1 MAQIRQIALGC
12 FRSSGRSPRLTSGIS
27 HHAPGDLS
35 QVRTSHSLCG
45 QEEAELVVAHNPASL
60 LADVGVSRPQARIPS
75 RLRRHP
81 CRRARRPA
89 ALAAAI
95 GTLGEA
101 RPIGGMVL
109 KQLVGVDTDCPPG
122 VRRTLEAG
130 QCGTSVRGLTL
141 ARRASAHQAS
151 AGRWTAAGDHAPIV
165 ERSIANQ
172 QQPHHHHQADPWM
185 LPRQPAPKV
194 LSVPK
199 NQATHPSLPSRLA
212 T

>member
-1 MAQIRQIALGC
+1 MGRLSALAARISPLRPWRPRGHGRTPHPSC
-12 FRSSGRSPRLTSGIS
+12 GSGRAGSI
-27 HHAPGDLS
+27 
-35 QVRTSHSLCG
+35 
-45 QEEAELVVAHNPASL
+45 VAHNPASL

-89 ALAAAI
+89 ALASI

-122 VRRTLEAG
+122 VRRTLEAR
-130 QCGTSVRGLTL
+130 QYGTSVSGLTL
-141 ARRASAHQAS
+141 ARASAHQAS

-172 QQPHHHHQADPWM
+172 QQPHHHHQADLSI
-185 LPRQPAPKV
+185 LPRQPAPRRCRC
-194 LSVPK
+194 
-199 NQATHPSLPSRLA
+199 QEPSDSHDSPRQLAPSNRH
-212 T
+212 